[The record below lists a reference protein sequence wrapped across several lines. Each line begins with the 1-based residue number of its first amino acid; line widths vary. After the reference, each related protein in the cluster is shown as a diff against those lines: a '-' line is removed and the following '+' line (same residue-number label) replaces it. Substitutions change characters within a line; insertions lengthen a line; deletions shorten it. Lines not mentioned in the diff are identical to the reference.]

1 MTKKH
6 FESMA
11 KILLETDLDHNNLVI
26 EFGRYFETINPNF
39 DYTKWVIACGAA
51 SKINLKEG

>member
-1 MTKKH
+1 MMTKKH
-6 FESMA
+6 FEAMA

-39 DYTKWVIACGAA
+39 DYTKWVRACG
-51 SKINLKEG
+51 SERRVK